1 MEMVVTANIIFEALA
16 QGWDV
21 LWDYLSAHTLT
32 CLVPAF
38 FIAGAIVVFV
48 KKEAVLKYLGAGVKN
63 SVSYPIASVSGSV
76 LAVCSCTV
84 LPLFAGIYKK
94 GAGIGP
100 ATTFLY
106 SGPGINI
113 LAIVLTA
120 SVLGFELGLA
130 RAVSAIILSIIVG
143 LTMATVFR
151 REEEAQATGNGKEE
165 GGETVPNTPSLEA
178 DGSEARSGWVVL
190 GLFAL
195 LLAILLVGTSGLTLL
210 PKVLVLL
217 ALIAATVYL
226 AWTQFDRDE
235 REDWGYETW
244 DLTKKIL
251 PVLLIGAFVLGVIS
265 YFIPPE
271 TFAPY
276 LGENGLLNVFL
287 GAIIGAL
294 LYMPTL
300 LEVPIVGDL
309 FGYSEGAM
317 ASGPALALLLAG
329 PAVSLPNMIVLYRII
344 GGRKTLVYI
353 VSVIITATVAGLI
366 YGNIVD

>member
-1 MEMVVTANIIFEALA
+1 MVVMANIFIEALV

-21 LWDYLSAHTLT
+21 LWVYLSAHTLT

-38 FIAGAIVVFV
+38 FIAGAIGVFL
-48 KKEAVLKYLGAGVKN
+48 KKEAVLRYLGPRVKK
-63 SVSYPIASVSGSV
+63 SVSYPIASISGSV
-76 LAVCSCTV
+76 LAVCSCTI

-100 ATTFLY
+100 ASAFLY
-106 SGPGINI
+106 SGPSINI

-120 SVLGFELGLA
+120 SVLGPELGLA
-130 RAVSAIILSIIVG
+130 RAISAIGLSIVVG
-143 LTMATVFR
+143 LSMATIFKKEEAS
-151 REEEAQATGNGKEE
+151 EEEEPLRGEVPSPGVEAN
-165 GGETVPNTPSLEA
+165 GGE
-178 DGSEARSGWVVL
+178 ARPGWVIVVL
-190 GLFAL
+190 FVL
-195 LLAILLVGTSGLTLL
+195 LLAILLVGTSGLGLAFKVVSLL
-210 PKVLVLL
+210 T
-217 ALIAATVYL
+217 LIAVIAYL
-226 AWTQFDRDE
+226 AWTRFDSDE

-251 PVLLIGAFVLGVIS
+251 PVLLIGAFVLGVVS

-276 LGENGLLNVFL
+276 LGANGPLNVL
-287 GAIIGAL
+287 LAAVIGGL

-309 FGYSEGAM
+309 FGYTDGMM

-329 PAVSLPNMIVLYRII
+329 PAVSIPNMMVLSRFI
-344 GGRKTLVYI
+344 GARKTAVYI
-353 VSVIITATVAGLI
+353 VIVIITATFAGLV
-366 YGNIVD
+366 YGNLVE